1 MAARSDSTSHSP
13 GTPTVPGAGEEEAEG
28 EVVSTVGEGEVVSTV
43 GEGEV
48 VLTVGEGEV
57 VLMAG
62 EGEVVVAA
70 VVAIAVAVE
79 AGQEAECGLVL
90 LLLLKVEKLRSNVV
104 PRLRPHLP
112 FLRHN
117 IF

>member
-13 GTPTVPGAGEEEAEG
+13 GTPTVPGAGEEEA
-28 EVVSTVGEGEVVSTV
+28 EGEVVSTV

-112 FLRHN
+112 FLRHT